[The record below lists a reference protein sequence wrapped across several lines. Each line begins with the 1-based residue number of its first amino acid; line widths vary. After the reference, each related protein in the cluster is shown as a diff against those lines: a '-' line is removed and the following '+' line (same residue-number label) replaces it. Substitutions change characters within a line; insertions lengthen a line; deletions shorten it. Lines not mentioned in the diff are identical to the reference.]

1 MSWYYADG
9 GQQVGPI
16 EEAALD
22 ELVRQ
27 GTVRGDTLVWREG
40 MASWQPHGTL
50 RPAPPVLPTPA
61 LPTAAPIAA
70 GRRYAG
76 FWIRFLARIIDGIL
90 LGVAGAV
97 VRVPLTLLGIG
108 AVGFSIPSD
117 SSEIMAALPAI
128 LQLVILSTTIQ
139 LAMHVA
145 YEVYFV
151 STRGATPGK
160 IALGIKIV
168 RADGSAVPV
177 DLAFGRYFAQWLSV
191 FTFMIGYIIAGFD
204 EEKRSL
210 HDHICGTRVVY
221 AA

>member
-1 MSWYYADG
+1 MSWYYAQG

-16 EEAALD
+16 EEGELD

-27 GTVRGDTLVWREG
+27 GAVRGDTLVWREG

-50 RPAPPVLPTPA
+50 RPGPPAVPL
-61 LPTAAPIAA
+61 AAPVAA

-76 FWIRFLARIIDGIL
+76 FWIRFLARVIDGIL
-90 LGVAGAV
+90 LGVAGTVLRA
-97 VRVPLTLLGIG
+97 PLALLGIG
-108 AVGFSIPSD
+108 ALGFSIPND
-117 SSEIMAALPAI
+117 SSDVVAALPAI
-128 LQLVILSTTIQ
+128 LRLMALSTTIQ

-168 RADGSAVPV
+168 RAGGSAVPME
-177 DLAFGRYFAQWLSV
+177 LAFGRYFAQWVSV
-191 FTFMIGYIIAGFD
+191 ATLAIGYIIAGFD
-204 EEKRSL
+204 AEKRSL

-221 AA
+221 TA